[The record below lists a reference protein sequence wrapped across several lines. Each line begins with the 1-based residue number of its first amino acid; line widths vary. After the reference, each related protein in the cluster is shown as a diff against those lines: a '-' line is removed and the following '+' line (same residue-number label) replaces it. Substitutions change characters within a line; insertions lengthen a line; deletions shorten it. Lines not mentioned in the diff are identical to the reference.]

1 MSNLY
6 VVKVKIDEIIDI
18 LLLHPETEAPPENY
32 RELAEYLM
40 RFKLQN
46 SQNPLESIFSMIN
59 TFEINRE
66 LLEEEPEKTG
76 GESFGD
82 EEEYIALEM
91 QGMLDEMK
99 YSTLTPV
106 EYRVFL
112 GLAMQ
117 IKKEVGGNALKFL
130 TTMQDT
136 LETLGFSTPQVME
149 VMGKHL
155 NPDSWRF
162 QSGFKAIEDLTNWLQ
177 RTTNL

>member
-1 MSNLY
+1 MSNNLSL
-6 VVKVKIDEIIDI
+6 VKVKIDEIIDI
-18 LLLHPETEAPPENY
+18 LQLHPETEAPPENY
-32 RELAEYLM
+32 RELGEHLV

-46 SQNPLESIFSMIN
+46 SEDPLGAIRSMIN

-66 LLEEEPEKTG
+66 LLEEEPEETG
-76 GESFGD
+76 GESFD
-82 EEEYIALEM
+82 DDEYIALET
-91 QGMLDEMK
+91 QGMLDEME

-136 LETLGFSTPQVME
+136 LEKLGFSTPQITE
-149 VMGKHL
+149 VIGEHL
-155 NPDSWRF
+155 NPNSWRF
-162 QSGFKAIEDLTNWLQ
+162 QSAGMQQILGQDFDTHEYN
-177 RTTNL
+177 

>member
-1 MSNLY
+1 MSNNLS

-18 LLLHPETEAPPENY
+18 LLLHPETEAPPEKY
-32 RELAEYLM
+32 RELGEHLA

-46 SQNPLESIFSMIN
+46 SQDSLGAIRSMIN

-66 LLEEEPEKTG
+66 LLEEEPEGTG
-76 GESFGD
+76 GESFD
-82 EEEYIALEM
+82 DDKEYIALET

-112 GLAMQ
+112 GLAMR
-117 IKKEVGGNALKFL
+117 IKREVGGNALKFL

-136 LETLGFSTPQVME
+136 LEKLGFSTPQVME
-149 VMGKHL
+149 VMGEHL

-162 QSGFKAIEDLTNWLQ
+162 KSAGMQQILGQDFDSHEYN
-177 RTTNL
+177 